1 MILIANSGVLEN
13 VMFFVKWFEARI
25 TVCLNM
31 NKNFETRNPCGVL
44 LSETGVILALY
55 GEVAEVM

>member
-13 VMFFVKWFEARI
+13 FFVKWFEARI
-25 TVCLNM
+25 IVCLDM
-31 NKNFETRNPCGVL
+31 NKNVETRNLCGVL

>member
-13 VMFFVKWFEARI
+13 FFVKWFEARI
-25 TVCLNM
+25 CLNM
-31 NKNFETRNPCGVL
+31 NKNVETRNRCGVL